1 MTTLPSPYLLY
12 LGDVKDPIAAKTAR
26 GIAQFR
32 PELCVGQ
39 HRLPDCPL
47 SVGLPD
53 LSLKEAAARGART
66 LVLGIANHGGY
77 IDEAWFPAILEALDL
92 GMDVANGLHA
102 RLADIE
108 PIRKKAEER
117 GRTLHDVRHS
127 GGPYPIG
134 RGQRR
139 TGKRLLTVGTDCSLG
154 KMYTS
159 LALETEMRK
168 RGIDAEF
175 AATGQT
181 GILIAGHGVPV
192 DAVISDFI
200 SGAVEWLTPDRDPD
214 HWWVVEGQGSLFH
227 PSYAGVSLGLLH
239 GAAADALVMCHE
251 PTRTHMRHMP
261 DFPMPSL
268 SRAMEVNLA
277 AARLTNP
284 EAAFI
289 GIALNAQHMERAEA
303 DLLCQVLEREFR
315 LPCIDPMIHGTAR
328 IVDRLPCVAP

>member
-1 MTTLPSPYLLY
+1 MTKLASPYLLY
-12 LGDVKDPIAAKTAR
+12 LGDVTDPISAKTAR
-26 GIAQFR
+26 GIAFFR

-39 HRLPDCPL
+39 YRLPGCPL

-53 LSLKEAAARGART
+53 VDLKEAAAKGART

-77 IDEAWFPAILEALDL
+77 IDQAWIPAILEALDL

-102 RLADIE
+102 RLSDIE
-108 PIRKKAEER
+108 PVRQRAQELGRK
-117 GRTLHDVRHS
+117 LHDVRHS
-127 GGPYPIG
+127 GGPYPVG
-134 RGQRR
+134 KGKRR
-139 TGKRLLTVGTDCSLG
+139 TGKRLLTVGTDCSIG

-159 LALETEMRK
+159 LALETEMKK
-168 RGIDAEF
+168 RGIDVEF

-181 GILIAGHGVPV
+181 GILIAGGGVPV

-200 SGAVEWLTPDRDPD
+200 SGSVEWLTPDRDPE

-251 PTRTHMRHMP
+251 PTRPHMRHMP
-261 DFPMPSL
+261 DFKVPSI
-268 SRAMEVNLA
+268 SRCMEANLA

-284 EAAFI
+284 DATFI
-289 GIALNAQHMERAEA
+289 GIALNTQHMERAEA
-303 DLLCQVLEREFR
+303 DLLCRVLEHEF
-315 LPCIDPMIHGTAR
+315 H
-328 IVDRLPCVAP
+328 LPCVDPVLHGTGKIIDRLQGRA